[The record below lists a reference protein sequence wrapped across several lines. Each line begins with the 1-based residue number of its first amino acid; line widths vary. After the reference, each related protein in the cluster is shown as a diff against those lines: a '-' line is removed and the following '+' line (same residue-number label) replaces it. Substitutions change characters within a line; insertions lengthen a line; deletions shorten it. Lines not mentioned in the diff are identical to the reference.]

1 MILDRT
7 IPPPSQPIN
16 RVQLAEAKT
25 HYLSNGVP
33 VHYINAGKEPVV
45 GIELLL
51 PLAGIKHEVQPGTG
65 FFTVKMLIEGTQ
77 RRTAYA
83 ISNFVDSYGAFL
95 QLNPGLDY
103 ASIEIYTLKKY
114 TDALL
119 SLLVELL
126 TDATF
131 PTDELEKLKAI
142 QTQKIRV
149 SNEKTSVVASKKMRS
164 VLFGGDQ
171 AYGKSLTEERVATV
185 NQAALIDCYQTRVS
199 ANWEIVASGQVDDE
213 VLGLLE
219 KHIGTL
225 TVDRQKPVS
234 QTGVWNHLSQD
245 KKHLEPRSESLQ
257 SSIRVGMPLFTKD
270 HPDAMLM
277 RVLNTVLGGYFGS
290 RLMKNIREEKG
301 LTYGIY
307 SSVVNLQEA
316 GYLVIGTDVKKEHTQ
331 AALTEIY
338 REIATLRD
346 RPIDSNELNTVK
358 NYMAG
363 RLLTSVD
370 TPFALAEKFKSIYLY
385 NLNYAYFQEY
395 LKVLHEAQAGPIQ
408 ALAQRY
414 FREENWFEVV
424 VGSYL

>member
-1 MILDRT
+1 MVIDRSV
-7 IPPPSQPIN
+7 PPPSQPISH
-16 RVQLAEAKT
+16 VHLAEAKT

-51 PLAGIKHEVQPGTG
+51 PLAGIKHEPESGIG
-65 FFTVKMLIEGTQ
+65 FFTMKMLAEGTQ

-95 QLNPGLDY
+95 QLNSGLDY

-126 TDATF
+126 TEATF
-131 PTDELEKLKAI
+131 PTDELEKLKTI
-142 QTQKIRV
+142 QGQKIRV
-149 SNEKTSVVASKKMRS
+149 SNEKTSVVASKKMRA
-164 VLFGGDQ
+164 VLFGENQ
-171 AYGKSLTEERVATV
+171 AYGKSLTEEGVSSII
-185 NQAALIDCYQTRVS
+185 QSALIDFYQTKVA
-199 ANWEIVASGQVDDE
+199 ANWEIVISGQVDDE
-213 VLGLLE
+213 ILGLLE

-225 TVDRQKPVS
+225 TVDRQKPLHQS
-234 QTGVWNHLSQD
+234 GVWDYTSVE
-245 KKHLEPRSESLQ
+245 KKHLEPRPDNLQ

-270 HPDAMLM
+270 HPDAIPM
-277 RVLNTVLGGYFGS
+277 RILNTVLGGYFGS

-307 SSVVNLQEA
+307 SSVVSLQEA
-316 GYLVIGTDVKKEHTQ
+316 GYLVIGTDVKKERTQ

-338 REIATLRD
+338 REIAILRD
-346 RPIDSNELNTVK
+346 QPIDSIELNTVK

-370 TPFALAEKFKSIYLY
+370 TPFALAEKFKSIYLH
-385 NLNYAYFQEY
+385 NLNYTYFQDY
-395 LKVLHEAQAGPIQ
+395 LKMLQEVTPGVIQ
-408 ALAQRY
+408 ELAQQY
-414 FREENWFEVV
+414 FQEENWFEVV
-424 VGSYL
+424 VGNYF